1 MLIICTLKRIGI
13 FKCTAVV
20 DTPLHKGDV
29 CQLMIDW
36 NQFSGSCKVE
46 NVTDGQLVTNF
57 NFASRQ
63 LFNFQKQPLE
73 KRFSKQKMSLKNTL
87 KLNWKLI
94 QVPQLDK
101 ISLSIAEINKTNSS
115 SRPKHLLCCHIESFS
130 SSHSSVNY
138 LKVVPWA
145 KVLFVVT

>member
-1 MLIICTLKRIGI
+1 MKRIGI

-20 DTPLHKGDV
+20 DTPLHEGNV

-57 NFASRQ
+57 TFLGRQ

-73 KRFSKQKMSLKNTL
+73 TRFSKQEMNVKGAENELK
-87 KLNWKLI
+87 
-94 QVPQLDK
+94 
-101 ISLSIAEINKTNSS
+101 E
-115 SRPKHLLCCHIESFS
+115 H
-130 SSHSSVNY
+130 
-138 LKVVPWA
+138 
-145 KVLFVVT
+145 FVVKLEAHPGTATR